1 MCKRISSTKV
11 NAGSMADIA
20 FLLLIFFLVTTTINT
35 EVGIDRMLPRLETD
49 STIGKVHERNILRV
63 LVNEEGKILVDGV
76 SMPLSSLKD
85 SVVDFLDNGGLSK
98 QQPGYCDYCKGK
110 RSLMSSDNPSSA
122 IISLS
127 NHRNTKYG
135 SYIAVQN
142 ELVRAYNQLRNRES
156 KRLYGEDFT
165 ILEAKVIHN
174 DVSNASRALLKAK
187 IRNIQALYPLK
198 LSEIETQ

>member
-1 MCKRISSTKV
+1 
-11 NAGSMADIA
+11 MADIA
-20 FLLLIFFLVTTTINT
+20 FLLLIFFLVTTTIET
-35 EVGIDRMLPRLETD
+35 EAGIDRMLPRLEND

-63 LVNEEGKILVDGV
+63 LINEEGKLLVDGV
-76 SMPLSSLKD
+76 SMPLGSLKD
-85 SVVDFLDNGGLSK
+85 SVVDFIDNGGLSNR
-98 QQPGYCDYCKGK
+98 QPGYCGYCKGK
-110 RSLMSSDNPSSA
+110 RSPMSSDNPSSA

-127 NHRNTKYG
+127 NHRNTPYS

-156 KRLYGEDFT
+156 KRLYGEDFAV
-165 ILEAKVIHN
+165 LEAKVIHYG
-174 DVSNASRALLKAK
+174 VSNASRALLKAK